1 MNISASIEKAI
12 AGRWIAGYYP
22 KDALDR
28 AAFLNSKKIGAIVNY
43 LGEEVRDR
51 RKVAEAVETYLHMIS
66 VFRKRRMR
74 AALSIKPTQIGM
86 RINRRL
92 MRSNY
97 SRIVKEAKRSGIFI
111 WLDMESSDTVDGT
124 ISLYMDCIR
133 QGNTGICIQA
143 YLRRSMADSI
153 ELVRHGATI
162 RLVKGAY
169 STRPEL
175 RYSSR
180 HGTDMN
186 YMRIMRMLFEKSRR
200 FMIATHDSRLI
211 NEAIRENKH
220 ARKKV
225 SFAMLNGIR
234 NAYAMHLAR
243 SGLDM
248 NLYVPFGADWVGYGI
263 RRLTEQRHLSLIVR
277 SMFETQ

>member
-1 MNISASIEKAI
+1 MNISASIEKAV
-12 AGRWIAGYYP
+12 AGRWIAGYYS

-28 AAFLNSKKIGAIVNY
+28 TSFLNSKKISTIVNY
-43 LGEEVRDR
+43 LGEELKDR
-51 RKVAEAVETYLHMIS
+51 QKVAEAIETYLHLIPE
-66 VFRKRRMR
+66 FRKRHMR

-97 SRIVKEAKRSGIFI
+97 SRIVREAKRNGIFV

-124 ISLYMDCIR
+124 IALYMDCIR

-143 YLRRSMADSI
+143 YLRRSMADSV
-153 ELVRHGATI
+153 ELVRRGAAI

-180 HGTDMN
+180 HETDMN

-200 FMIATHDSRLI
+200 FMIATHDSRII
-211 NEAIRENKH
+211 NEAILENKH

-234 NAYAMHLAR
+234 NTYAMRLAG

-248 NLYVPFGADWVGYGI
+248 NMYVPFGADWVGYGL

-277 SMFETQ
+277 SMFEAR